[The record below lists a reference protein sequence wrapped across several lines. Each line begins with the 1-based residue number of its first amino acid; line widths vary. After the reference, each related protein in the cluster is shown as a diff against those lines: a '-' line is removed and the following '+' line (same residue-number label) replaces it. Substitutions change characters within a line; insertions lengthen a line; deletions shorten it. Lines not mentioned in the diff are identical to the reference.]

1 MFYSTICDQE
11 TETNGDTEVADQG
24 LVRET
29 ACAIVGKLKSGE
41 VTPLDLL
48 DVLEKRIAEVD
59 GKVNALPTLCF
70 DRARN
75 HAKALMKKPAAERG
89 LLAGLPIPIKDLT
102 NVEGVLTT
110 QGSPIYKDNI
120 PAKSDILV
128 EHLENNGGVIYAKSN
143 TPEFG
148 AGANTFNEVFGPTR
162 NPWDTSRSAAG
173 SSGGAAVALATGTA
187 WLAHGSDMGGSLRNP
202 ASFCGIVGIAAEH
215 RPRRAYDSGG
225 DRSQSRPVQGPM
237 ARNVEDVALL
247 LDAMSGE
254 HPGDPLSLPVL
265 PNSFLSAA
273 RSGSKPKRIAYSPDL
288 GITPVDPEVAAIT
301 RKAAQ
306 RFAEA
311 GAIVEEAHPDLR
323 EAHEC
328 FHVLRAFDF
337 ALSKAALLRTKR
349 DLLKP
354 EVIWNIEEG
363 LKLTV
368 EQLERAEAQRV
379 AMTARTLEF
388 FDKYDLLLCPAT
400 IVPPFPVENRYV
412 AECAGKKFDNYV
424 EWLGIVYAITLVC
437 CPALSLPCGFTA
449 SGLPV
454 GLQMVAPPR
463 GEAQLAGRQPRCWR
477 IFWACA
483 ARRRSIRERR
493 NRERRN
499 RGTYG
504 RRQRAAA
511 RKQADA
517 QQGALGARGK
527 IPHRKD
533 FAARRDAPAAG
544 PASDKGL
551 ADARSRADA
560 EHFARALAAR
570 RLRRGRKS
578 DLLGFCAVH
587 RPAAEQVRVRHP
599 LRHHMVA
606 LRQSMGGAG
615 DPRPARRLPA
625 ARRGAVR
632 GAAFA

>member
-1 MFYSTICDQE
+1 MNERLTSGE
-11 TETNGDTEVADQG
+11 GEVADQG

-29 ACAIVGKLKSGE
+29 AVAIVGKLKSGE

-70 DRARN
+70 DRARQ
-75 HAKALMKKPAAERG
+75 HATALMKKPAGERG

-102 NVEGVLTT
+102 SVAGVLTT
-110 QGSPIYKDNI
+110 QGSPIYKDTI

-128 EHLENNGGVIYAKSN
+128 EHLESNGGVIYAKSN

-148 AGANTFNEVFGPTR
+148 AGANTFNEVFGATL

-173 SSGGAAVALATGTA
+173 SSGGAAAALATGTA

-202 ASFCGIVGIAAEH
+202 ASFCGIVGL
-215 RPRRAYDSGG
+215 RPSIGRVAHTIGPAG
-225 DRSQSRPVQGPM
+225 MDRNLGQQGPM

-265 PNSFLSAA
+265 PNSFLSAVRA
-273 RSGSKPKRIAYSPDL
+273 GSKPKRIAYSPDL
-288 GITPVDPEVAAIT
+288 GITPVDPEVVAVT

-368 EQLERAEAQRV
+368 EQLERAQAQRV
-379 AMTARTLEF
+379 TMTARTLEF
-388 FDKYDLLLCPAT
+388 FEKYDLLLCPAT

-454 GLQMVAPPR
+454 GLQMVGPPR
-463 GEAQLAGRQPRCWR
+463 SEARLLAGAKVLEDILGVRDTTPINPR
-477 IFWACA
+477 
-483 ARRRSIRERR
+483 
-493 NRERRN
+493 
-499 RGTYG
+499 
-504 RRQRAAA
+504 
-511 RKQADA
+511 
-517 QQGALGARGK
+517 
-527 IPHRKD
+527 
-533 FAARRDAPAAG
+533 AP
-544 PASDKGL
+544 K
-551 ADARSRADA
+551 
-560 EHFARALAAR
+560 
-570 RLRRGRKS
+570 
-578 DLLGFCAVH
+578 
-587 RPAAEQVRVRHP
+587 
-599 LRHHMVA
+599 
-606 LRQSMGGAG
+606 
-615 DPRPARRLPA
+615 
-625 ARRGAVR
+625 
-632 GAAFA
+632 